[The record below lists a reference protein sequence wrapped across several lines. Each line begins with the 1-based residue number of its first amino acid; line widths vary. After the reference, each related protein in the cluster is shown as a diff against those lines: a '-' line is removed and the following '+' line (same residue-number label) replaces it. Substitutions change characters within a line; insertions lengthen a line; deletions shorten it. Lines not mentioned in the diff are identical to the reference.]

1 MSSDRARISHDL
13 SRHWR
18 GVISQQGRVAL
29 EADAN
34 EANAIAAERSRAQLL
49 EIVGPAGAP
58 LVSAGDPDGYS
69 VTAVTDSG
77 GAFTGDLTIGAGA
90 LYVGGERVVLDADV
104 EYSGQPDWLDT
115 DADSLWVDVEPP
127 AGGTNEIVYLLLREQ
142 EVGAVEDPALLDVAL
157 GGPDTSERVRI
168 VQHVVRQTT
177 TAAPVSATDPFGD
190 ADLVAKWT
198 SLGLQLDAP
207 TMRLMSS
214 AALQV
219 EGAYLGAENQLV
231 RVQIASVDPQTGAP
245 TLVWGFDNAHYLHRV
260 VVDST
265 NQASGTTTLTLSS
278 QPVDVY
284 HQPRAGQAVELLEA
298 AARLDSSDYIAA
310 AAGVVTTVTPTGG
323 YQPDTQQLV
332 VSTPVTAPPTQLFV
346 RVWEDTVV
354 YTGQAV
360 ALGDTGLQV
369 SLTLSPTAG
378 GGTSAYHVG
387 DYWQF
392 AVRAGSA
399 SAIYP
404 ERILDAAQPPDGP
417 RLWACPLAVVDWAAS
432 PPVTDC
438 RQPFDSLV
446 DARTATHIS
455 YSPSCEVLQ
464 GAETVADALNILC
477 EHAEQGNDFPM
488 ALLRLF
494 GRGVVCG
501 LIPSIQ
507 VNPPASGATDVQ
519 VTITVTDGTVIDG
532 RGELFVLSTASG
544 GAPAIPPLQTTVPLA
559 FSGPG
564 TPTDVERWL
573 YLVTGSPQPPGS
585 PQTPTL
591 ELRTA
596 PPDSISLPSDV
607 LTALA
612 NPASGPVIP
621 PNLNCQQS
629 EQAAWQAYS
638 DVPCVTTNDDGAVCL
653 GAVGVQGSAGWT
665 VPDDREQVFPTPAV
679 TAALWDTQ
687 RQQVYELVKQA
698 CIAAPVNLQQVV
710 LGQQSLNGQ
719 ALLSGTKGRT
729 ATIVLDGAVH
739 GSALTVSFTSSP
751 GVTVHGPIAIAP
763 GQSSGSFTFDIG
775 AAGALS
781 ITASIDTGT
790 LQAAFTGVQV
800 QAPTLAGGAHAL
812 MTGDTIGVSFQ
823 LSSPASE
830 SLTITPSSSGV
841 KFTPPTIQIAA
852 GASSGS
858 GQLSVTPP
866 LIGAV
871 TLIATVQVTGGLA
884 GTAPPSLQFTSVGLA
899 GIVVNPSTV
908 TIGQPASAT
917 VSLTAPAPYAVTLA
931 ISSGNSSVLAP
942 GASSTSI
949 VEGSVSSGALAVSG
963 EQQGATTLT
972 AARSTAGVVVQQVTT
987 NVNVQ
992 PKAKET
998 KEGKDTKDTKEGKE
1012 HKDGKD
1018 VKEGKEAMVGAEKAQ
1033 LDTPAPAV
1041 EEALEPNIGDSEEPQ
1056 GHAFVPSDLRPTLG
1070 QGAFDP
1076 PAGGNDS

>member
-1 MSSDRARISHDL
+1 M
-13 SRHWR
+13 
-18 GVISQQGRVAL
+18 
-29 EADAN
+29 
-34 EANAIAAERSRAQLL
+34 
-49 EIVGPAGAP
+49 
-58 LVSAGDPDGYS
+58 
-69 VTAVTDSG
+69 
-77 GAFTGDLTIGAGA
+77 
-90 LYVGGERVVLDADV
+90 
-104 EYSGQPDWLDT
+104 
-115 DADSLWVDVEPP
+115 
-127 AGGTNEIVYLLLREQ
+127 
-142 EVGAVEDPALLDVAL
+142 
-157 GGPDTSERVRI
+157 
-168 VQHVVRQTT
+168 
-177 TAAPVSATDPFGD
+177 
-190 ADLVAKWT
+190 
-198 SLGLQLDAP
+198 
-207 TMRLMSS
+207 
-214 AALQV
+214 
-219 EGAYLGAENQLV
+219 
-231 RVQIASVDPQTGAP
+231 
-245 TLVWGFDNAHYLHRV
+245 
-260 VVDST
+260 
-265 NQASGTTTLTLSS
+265 
-278 QPVDVY
+278 
-284 HQPRAGQAVELLEA
+284 
-298 AARLDSSDYIAA
+298 
-310 AAGVVTTVTPTGG
+310 
-323 YQPDTQQLV
+323 
-332 VSTPVTAPPTQLFV
+332 
-346 RVWEDTVV
+346 
-354 YTGQAV
+354 
-360 ALGDTGLQV
+360 
-369 SLTLSPTAG
+369 
-378 GGTSAYHVG
+378 
-387 DYWQF
+387 
-392 AVRAGSA
+392 
-399 SAIYP
+399 
-404 ERILDAAQPPDGP
+404 
-417 RLWACPLAVVDWAAS
+417 
-432 PPVTDC
+432 TDC

-544 GAPAIPPLQTTVPLA
+544 GAPAVPPLQTTVPLA

-992 PKAKET
+992 PKAKENQ
-998 KEGKDTKDTKEGKE
+998 GG
-1012 HKDGKD
+1012 
-1018 VKEGKEAMVGAEKAQ
+1018 
-1033 LDTPAPAV
+1033 
-1041 EEALEPNIGDSEEPQ
+1041 Q
-1056 GHAFVPSDLRPTLG
+1056 GHQGHEGG
-1070 QGAFDP
+1070 QGAQGRQGCQGRQGSHGGRRESSAGHACAGPRGGARTQYRRQRGASGTRVRALRPAPDARSGRIRS
-1076 PAGGNDS
+1076 AGGGDDS